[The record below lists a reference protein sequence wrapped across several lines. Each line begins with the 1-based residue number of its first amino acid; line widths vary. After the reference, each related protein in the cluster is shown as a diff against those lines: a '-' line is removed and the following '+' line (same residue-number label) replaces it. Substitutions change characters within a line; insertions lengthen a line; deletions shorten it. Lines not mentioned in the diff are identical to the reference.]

1 MELLYSRKGVESTR
15 LWGIT
20 LFCICGKTFELDP
33 AMLVYNSRTIVA
45 VIFYGPDTLKK
56 ALDFLSRT
64 RDKYP
69 FEKILSRTYPLEEID
84 KAFEEQDKGLVSR
97 SAIVM

>member
-1 MELLYSRKGVESTR
+1 M
-15 LWGIT
+15 
-20 LFCICGKTFELDP
+20 
-33 AMLVYNSRTIVA
+33 
-45 VIFYGPDTLKK
+45 
-56 ALDFLSRT
+56 SRT

-84 KAFEEQDKGLVSR
+84 KAFEEQDKCLVSR